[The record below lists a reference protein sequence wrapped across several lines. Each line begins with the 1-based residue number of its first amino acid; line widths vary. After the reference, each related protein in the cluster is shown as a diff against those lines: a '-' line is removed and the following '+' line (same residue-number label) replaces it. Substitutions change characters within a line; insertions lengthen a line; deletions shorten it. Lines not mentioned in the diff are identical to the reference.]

1 MRICD
6 ENLGSTANQRR
17 QEMRR
22 SKRIIRPIVC
32 LMAVF
37 MLLFVGYGCDSGS
50 GSGSDSGAGSGGSAN
65 VFSKGTYATTQSL
78 TSGAAGKSGVFY
90 PKNIAAESGTF
101 PVFVFGCG
109 AATQPR
115 AYVDHGNMI
124 ASHGFI
130 VIINASDNQGR
141 MNTTAIDWIIQQNG
155 NSRSEFYGKVNT
167 SKIAAG
173 GHSMGSVGTF
183 NMANHQR
190 LTTTVH
196 VAGGSFSGTG
206 SRNLK
211 NPTIYISGTSDMAL
225 SNCRRDYQRT
235 TVPVFFTVQQGVDHI
250 AAARE
255 GLPAIIAWLRW
266 HLKGETGY
274 KGDFLNPGGT
284 FTVGK
289 WDSQSKNW

>member
-1 MRICD
+1 MKNNNHMLRF
-6 ENLGSTANQRR
+6 L
-17 QEMRR
+17 
-22 SKRIIRPIVC
+22 IILISS
-32 LMAVF
+32 LL
-37 MLLFVGYGCDSGS
+37 LLFAGYACDPPAPSGGCD
-50 GSGSDSGAGSGGSAN
+50 GSGGSGGGTGNNADA
-65 VFSKGTYATTQSL
+65 FSKGSYATTQSL
-78 TSGAAGKSGVFY
+78 NSGAAGNSGVFY
-90 PKNIAAESGTF
+90 PRNISSESGTF

-109 AATQPR
+109 AGTQPR

-141 MNTTAIDWIIQQNG
+141 MNTNAINWIIQQNS

-167 SKIAAG
+167 NKIAAG
-173 GHSMGSVGTF
+173 GHSLGSVGTF
-183 NMANHQR
+183 NMSNHER

-225 SNCRRDYQRT
+225 SNCRNDYRAT

-266 HLKGETGY
+266 HLYGETQRS
-274 KGDFLNPGGT
+274 GDFLNAGGT